1 LKRQH
6 DDVLDSKN
14 KLDSTLRQ
22 LENDLQIANTE
33 HVQVEGKE
41 DGLTKTAKKQQ
52 ETIDELNSA
61 KENANKELQKTIK
74 NFKKLEGEVKES
86 QRKNGDFNNQLG
98 QNQNLYKRL
107 QEEIE
112 KLKTILTNLDSNSNL
127 SEKGNKQLEMGVNEK
142 LSNVEELTET
152 NSKLDRQIKD
162 IQFELE
168 GLNDTRSSEAVEE
181 VEKVLNE
188 LEHELQSLKVSIE
201 KESEIRNAT
210 ENSRKN
216 IAREIEEIRLTLE
229 DNEKILAGI
238 DRQGKKLNV
247 DFEDQSREFAKIT
260 GIIKDLE
267 KKLKKAEKEEKQ
279 IKLQKRR

>member
-1 LKRQH
+1 
-6 DDVLDSKN
+6 
-14 KLDSTLRQ
+14 
-22 LENDLQIANTE
+22 
-33 HVQVEGKE
+33 
-41 DGLTKTAKKQQ
+41 
-52 ETIDELNSA
+52 
-61 KENANKELQKTIK
+61 
-74 NFKKLEGEVKES
+74 
-86 QRKNGDFNNQLG
+86 
-98 QNQNLYKRL
+98 
-107 QEEIE
+107 
-112 KLKTILTNLDSNSNL
+112 
-127 SEKGNKQLEMGVNEK
+127 MGVNEK

-229 DNEKILAGI
+229 DNEK
-238 DRQGKKLNV
+238 N
-247 DFEDQSREFAKIT
+247 SRWN
-260 GIIKDLE
+260 
-267 KKLKKAEKEEKQ
+267 
-279 IKLQKRR
+279 